1 MQSIARGV
9 EGASGPVAPVAPEH
23 RLVSL
28 DFIRGIAVL
37 GILFA
42 NIVAFAQPYLA
53 YGWPLGFGRQPDVV
67 ETGLWLAQFLLIDG
81 KMRGLFT
88 LLFGAGMALFATRA
102 ALHGG
107 GIGLQLRRLGWLMLF
122 GIAHFF
128 LLFWGDILF
137 LYGIAG
143 LISLP
148 FLAMPA
154 RLLLRVGLL
163 WYGAAAI
170 YLIVSLTGTLV
181 LEQDVQ
187 AQQANPALHGA
198 LVEMESDRLIDAEA
212 ERAAFTSGSYA
223 QEFAY
228 VVEARSH
235 LLGEYPTFALLETV
249 PLMLI
254 GMALYRLGF
263 FAGGCDP
270 GRMRRWGWAGV
281 LGGGAVSLLMGLWA
295 IDCGF
300 PYWLTRFVSDF
311 AGQLPRI
318 AMVLGLAALLIQW
331 APHAVQ
337 GWLGQRLTAAGRMA
351 FTNYI
356 ATSAV
361 MMLAFRHWA
370 GGLWGELGRGGL
382 LPFAIA
388 GCALILAWSKPWL
401 ARFRYGPL
409 EWLWRCLSYWRLFPL
424 RR

>member
-1 MQSIARGV
+1 MQAIGRV
-9 EGASGPVAPVAPEH
+9 EQASGPAAPVAPDE
-23 RLVSL
+23 RLASL

-42 NIVAFAQPYLA
+42 NIVAFAQPHLA
-53 YGWPLGFGRQPDVV
+53 YGWPHGFGREPGAV
-67 ETGLWLAQFLLIDG
+67 ERGLWLAQFLLIDG

-102 ALHGG
+102 ALHGA

-122 GIAHFF
+122 GVAHFF

-143 LISLP
+143 LIALP

-154 RLLLRVGLL
+154 HLLLRVGLL

-170 YLIVSLTGTLV
+170 YLLASLTGTLV
-181 LEQDVQ
+181 LEQSPA
-187 AQQANPALHGA
+187 AQLANPAHNAA
-198 LVEMESDRLIDAEA
+198 LVEAQTVRLAEAEA

-223 QEFAY
+223 QEVAF
-228 VVEARSH
+228 VVKERSY

-254 GMALYRLGF
+254 GMALYRMGF

-270 GRMRRWGWAGV
+270 ARMRRWGWAGV
-281 LGGGAVSLLMGLWA
+281 IGGAAVSLLLGLWA
-295 IDCGF
+295 ILSGF

-311 AGQLPRI
+311 AGELPHL
-318 AMVLGLAALLIQW
+318 AMVLGLAALLTQW
-331 APHAVQ
+331 APRAVQ

-351 FTNYI
+351 FSNYI
-356 ATSAV
+356 ATSFV
-361 MMLAFRHWA
+361 MMLVFRHWA
-370 GGLWGELGRGGL
+370 GGLWGELGRAGL
-382 LPFAIA
+382 LPIALA
-388 GCALILAWSKPWL
+388 GCVLMLAWSKPWL
-401 ARFRYGPL
+401 EHFRYGPL
-409 EWLWRCLSYWRLFPL
+409 EWLWRCLSYWRLFPI
-424 RR
+424 RW